1 MKAIALIALPLSLA
15 ACSYERPAPGTG
27 TGIRECNADRVQPL
41 VGREAKPQVIDRA
54 KQRSGART
62 VRVIKPGMAV
72 TMDYR
77 SDRLNVEL
85 DEVNTIKALRCG

>member
-1 MKAIALIALPLSLA
+1 MKAAIALIALPLSLA
-15 ACSYERPAPGTG
+15 ACSYERPAPG

-85 DEVNTIKALRCG
+85 DDVNTIKALRCG